1 MIAIKIPHEL
11 VDLNKFVNAQR
22 ANRFGGNKIKRQN
35 TELCKTYFKKAINEG
50 LKLNSDSLPINI
62 TFEWHVKN
70 KRKDKDN
77 IAFAKKFVLD
87 GMVESGLI
95 PNDGWKEVGSLTDTF
110 QVNKEMQGVIVYIK
124 PIKEESCWE

>member
-1 MIAIKIPHEL
+1 MITIKIPHEL
-11 VDLNKFVNAQR
+11 ADLNKFIYEQR

-50 LKLNSDSLPINI
+50 LKLNGDSLPINI

-95 PNDGWKEVGSLTDTF
+95 PNDGWGEVGNLTDTF
-110 QVNKEMQGVIVYIK
+110 QVNKKKQGVIVYIEAV
-124 PIKEESCWE
+124 EEVAK

>member
-1 MIAIKIPHEL
+1 MIKIKIPHEL
-11 VDLNKFVNAQR
+11 VDLNKFINSQR
-22 ANRFGGNKIKRQN
+22 ANRYGGNKLKRQN
-35 TELCKTYFKKAINEG
+35 TELCKVYFKKAINEG
-50 LKLNSDSLPINI
+50 LKIDRDSMPINI

-95 PNDGWKEVGSLTDTF
+95 PNDGWKEAGDLTDTF
-110 QVNKEMQGVIVYIK
+110 QVNKEKQGVIVYIETV
-124 PIKEESCWE
+124 KEVAE